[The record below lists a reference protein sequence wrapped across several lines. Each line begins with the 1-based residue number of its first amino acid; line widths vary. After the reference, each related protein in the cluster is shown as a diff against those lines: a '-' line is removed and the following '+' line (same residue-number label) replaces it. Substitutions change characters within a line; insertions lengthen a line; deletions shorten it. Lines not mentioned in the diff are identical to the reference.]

1 MSWAV
6 GRLKR
11 LASRVKMGFSCCTG
25 LRAFFIGAKCWKIT
39 GLHTPLRLKRIL
51 PLVPRAQ
58 LGGLLKRAVNIIGHS
73 NSGRNLNFFRGS
85 FARNPALAT
94 LRFELKDFNLGSDD
108 ECLTKIAIK

>member
-11 LASRVKMGFSCCTG
+11 LASRVKMGFSCCAC

-73 NSGRNLNFFRGS
+73 KSGRNLNFFRGS